1 MSHRVQASSGSSC
14 LGITTAACTLNLT
27 DLRGN
32 VIATASLSNDAAVTG
47 YSETT
52 EFGLAR
58 SASTESTVAPVYGWL
73 GTHEKAANNLSG
85 LVVMGVRIYNPV
97 TGLFSSPD
105 PVYQGNANP
114 YTYPSDPINEF
125 DLSGL
130 FTGHKPWGSCSA
142 YATRQQLIN
151 FGMGQMR
158 SSPAKWCR
166 TTFS

>member
-32 VIATASLSNDAAVTG
+32 VIATASLSSDATVTG

-52 EFGLAR
+52 EFGLPR